1 MLKEKEQSMLRRIGL
16 CALLIVFTSCTIFNS
31 TTISAKKTEYKPMI
45 VDTVEVQPDIIELL
59 KEEVRYTRHWEE
71 NCYDDT
77 LQLTYE
83 EAQMLMKL
91 AQAEAGT
98 EGAFGQYLV
107 MKVVIN
113 RVNDPAFPNTVEE
126 VITQPHQFSTYANG
140 TYQKAEPTL
149 DSHRALALLEKNV
162 GDDDTIVAFET
173 VSNGNSL
180 LRYFDIA
187 WTYLNHTFYTKKQ

>member
-1 MLKEKEQSMLRRIGL
+1 MLRRIGL
-16 CALLIVFTSCTIFNS
+16 CALLIVFISCTIFNS
-31 TTISAKKTEYKPMI
+31 TTISAKTEYKPMI
-45 VDTVEVQPDIIELL
+45 VDTVKVQPDVIELL
-59 KEEVRYTRHWEE
+59 KEEVRYTKHWEE
-71 NCYDDT
+71 NCHDDT
-77 LQLTYE
+77 LQLTYK
-83 EAQMLMKL
+83 EAQSLMKL

-140 TYQKAEPTL
+140 TYQNAEPTL

-180 LRYFDIA
+180 LRYFDVA
-187 WTYLNHTFYTKKQ
+187 WTYLNHTFYTKKH